1 MVSAVR
7 QGDKHTQ
14 RYVCHAG
21 VKGGALL
28 AEYSSLSLSM
38 QREAR
43 ATFSDFESSILRDSS
58 KHIVVDGTVHPLAAY
73 TLGYLKRIFAYDSST
88 PILFGDP
95 ADPPATRCASPS
107 RF

>member
-1 MVSAVR
+1 
-7 QGDKHTQ
+7 
-14 RYVCHAG
+14 

-73 TLGYLKRIFAYDSST
+73 TLGYLKRIFAYDSSI